1 MHPYFPYSQI
11 ISNVHTAVRRK
22 ISRYSYTGDWQMM
35 QEVVQ
40 PVQAV
45 KSPAISELYY

>member
-35 QEVVQ
+35 QEAAQ
-40 PVQAV
+40 PVPAV

>member
-22 ISRYSYTGDWQMM
+22 ISRYSYTGDWQVM
-35 QEVVQ
+35 QEV
-40 PVQAV
+40 PKAV
-45 KSPAISELYY
+45 AAAPSPMISELYY